1 MRGACH
7 VTRANRLLANAELRQ
22 CEHTLRQTEEEQA
35 RVVEVLRRPTPPHC
49 CAVGTIR
56 SCRDAELRPRLRRRQ
71 AAIGIQVSSLVLT
84 AQQATARLADLRTR
98 NGKLTA
104 EAVVHIA
111 ECQRLSQEFERVQS
125 FILPARYRG
134 GQQYPGWRRRF
145 RRTTLQK
152 LFSQVVVVVSH
163 QSPCHRSRAGER
175 HSFKPQSDVEQVRR
189 QWSSHRQGAAGAVCC
204 LAPTI

>member
-1 MRGACH
+1 M
-7 VTRANRLLANAELRQ
+7 
-22 CEHTLRQTEEEQA
+22 
-35 RVVEVLRRPTPPHC
+35 
-49 CAVGTIR
+49 
-56 SCRDAELRPRLRRRQ
+56 
-71 AAIGIQVSSLVLT
+71 LT

-125 FILPARYRG
+125 SIHQRDTEVSSSQDGAEDSEKRRYK
-134 GQQYPGWRRRF
+134 
-145 RRTTLQK
+145 K
-152 LFSQVVVVVSH
+152 LVAQVVVVVSH

-204 LAPTI
+204 LAPTIWIVDLFMMVVIRCAIQSGASDSASQNAYLDMLQTLSCRHSCRR

>member
-1 MRGACH
+1 M
-7 VTRANRLLANAELRQ
+7 
-22 CEHTLRQTEEEQA
+22 
-35 RVVEVLRRPTPPHC
+35 
-49 CAVGTIR
+49 
-56 SCRDAELRPRLRRRQ
+56 
-71 AAIGIQVSSLVLT
+71 LT

-111 ECQRLSQEFERVQS
+111 ECQRLTQEFERVQS
-125 FILPARYRG
+125 SIHQRGAEDSEERRYK
-134 GQQYPGWRRRF
+134 
-145 RRTTLQK
+145 K
-152 LFSQVVVVVSH
+152 LFAQVVVVVVSQ

-204 LAPTI
+204 LEPTIWIVDLFMMVVIRYAIQSGASDSASQNAYLDMLQTLSCRHSCRR